1 MAAQNAVVRIKD
13 VQYRVSEGDVLDVPR
28 MEGEAGSTIEF
39 GEVLMVGGDEPVVG
53 TPLVA
58 GAKVAAEL
66 VEHGRGDKLIVF
78 KFKRR
83 KNYRRTI
90 GHRQA
95 YTRIRIT
102 GIQA

>member
-1 MAAQNAVVRIKD
+1 MAANAVVRIKD
-13 VQYRVSEGDVLDVPR
+13 VQYRVSEGDVLDVPL
-28 MEGEAGSTIEF
+28 MEGEAGSTVEF
-39 GEVLMVGGDEPVVG
+39 GEVLMVGGDDPRVG
-53 TPLVA
+53 TPLVD
-58 GAKVAAEL
+58 GAKVAAEV

>member
-13 VQYRVSEGDVLDVPR
+13 VQYRVSEGDVLDVPL
-28 MEGEAGSTIEF
+28 MEGEAGSELEF
-39 GEVLMVGGDEPVVG
+39 GEVLMVGGDDPKVG
-53 TPLVA
+53 TPLVE

-66 VEHGRGDKLIVF
+66 VEHGRGGKLLVF